1 MNGHI
6 KQETF
11 LIPGTAGRNM
21 LADLT
26 FDSRN
31 PEAPLVV
38 FVHGFK
44 GFKDWGSH
52 NFVAHY
58 FAKHGFRFLK
68 FNFSHNGTTPEHPLD
83 FVDLEA
89 FSDNTFSI
97 ELEDLKL
104 VIDFA
109 ANGANFM
116 PVKTVSLIGH
126 SMGGGISIIKAAE
139 DERVAKLITWASVAD
154 FHNLWPKEAETQWRL
169 ANVLHFP
176 NSRTNQQ
183 MPIKAT
189 LLDDLDQN
197 QKRLNILLATAEVKQ
212 PWLIVHGDAD
222 PTVNISQALELNRKQ
237 PKSDLVVAPGA
248 NHTFN
253 SNHPYLEDF
262 LPASL
267 EQVCEVSVGFLK
279 EKF

>member
-1 MNGHI
+1 MNEHI

-11 LIPGTAGRNM
+11 LIPGSSGRNM
-21 LADLT
+21 LADIT
-26 FDSRN
+26 YDIRN
-31 PEAPLVV
+31 KQAPLVI
-38 FVHGFK
+38 FAHGFK
-44 GFKDWGSH
+44 GFKDWGTH
-52 NFVAHY
+52 NLVANY
-58 FAKHGFRFLK
+58 FAEHGFRFLK

-109 ANGANFM
+109 INGANFM

-154 FHNLWPKEAETQWRL
+154 FHNLWPEEAEAQWRL
-169 ANVLHFP
+169 TNVLHFP
-176 NSRTNQQ
+176 NARTGQQ
-183 MPIKAT
+183 MPVKAT
-189 LLDDLDQN
+189 LLDDLDHHS
-197 QKRLNILLATAEVKQ
+197 KRLNILLAAAEVKQ

-222 PTVNISQALELNRKQ
+222 PTVNVNQALQLNRKQ
-237 PKSDLVVAPGA
+237 PKSDLVIAPGA

-253 SNHPYLEDF
+253 AHHPYFEDF
-262 LPASL
+262 LPASM

-279 EKF
+279 GEI